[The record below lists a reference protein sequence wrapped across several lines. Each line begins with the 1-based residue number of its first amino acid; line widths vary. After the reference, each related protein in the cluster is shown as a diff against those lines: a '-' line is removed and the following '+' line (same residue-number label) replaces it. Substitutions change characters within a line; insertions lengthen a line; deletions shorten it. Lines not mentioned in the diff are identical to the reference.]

1 MRAAA
6 VHALS
11 DVSLPEDEGQH
22 WSILAR
28 DYVRGIMNLL
38 SDNPTYMN
46 AMSPTDYGFEV
57 HFKLVEPF
65 LASMQ
70 SRGMAPDVAMDLF
83 NQIGII
89 AYGGAIESMRQREF
103 EFQDETMDVV
113 ARRQFGRLDP
123 ADFPLLADVIGQFT
137 ETPEQ
142 KTDSIMRSV
151 FASFALKMG
160 EDETQLFKEA

>member
-1 MRAAA
+1 M
-6 VHALS
+6 
-11 DVSLPEDEGQH
+11 
-22 WSILAR
+22 
-28 DYVRGIMNLL
+28 
-38 SDNPTYMN
+38 
-46 AMSPTDYGFEV
+46 
-57 HFKLVEPF
+57 
-65 LASMQ
+65 ASMQ
-70 SRGMAPDVAMDLF
+70 SRGMAPSVAMDLF

-123 ADFPLLADVIGQFT
+123 TDFPLLADVIGQFT

-151 FASFALKMG
+151 FANFAGKMG